1 MDVSGY
7 SVERS
12 EHAKRIAFTAWVRSE
27 VDNIYESKIIYHMS
41 ITKPINITQ
50 QQFNHLED
58 IFTTHLL
65 KHIDTPEQTKT
76 LRLYNNILDQLIN
89 K

>member
-1 MDVSGY
+1 
-7 SVERS
+7 
-12 EHAKRIAFTAWVRSE
+12 
-27 VDNIYESKIIYHMS
+27 MS

-65 KHIDTPEQTKT
+65 KHIDTPEYTKT
-76 LRLYNNILDQLIN
+76 LGLYNNILDQLIN

>member
-1 MDVSGY
+1 
-7 SVERS
+7 
-12 EHAKRIAFTAWVRSE
+12 
-27 VDNIYESKIIYHMS
+27 MS